1 VHSLVSSVTVKFACN
16 NSSLH
21 RKQACF
27 PLRMAAHLI
36 KEWSWKSFFHSFSPL
51 NEWKHPVTV
60 CLKRC
65 LYRIQAYRSWNIAFC
80 PNGFGKLTFTQKL
93 FQCEVHVPRKA
104 FISHVNNQV
113 WTFLRTSLVDIFYPV
128 KYCFVVVV
136 VFCLGKSSQ
145 SWSTHSK
152 V

>member
-1 VHSLVSSVTVKFACN
+1 MILEEFFSFICN
-16 NSSLH
+16 
-21 RKQACF
+21 F
-27 PLRMAAHLI
+27 
-36 KEWSWKSFFHSFSPL
+36 
-51 NEWKHPVTV
+51 EWKYPVTV

-104 FISHVNNQV
+104 FISHVNNKV
-113 WTFLRTSLVDIFYPV
+113 WTFLRTSLVDIFCPV

-136 VFCLGKSSQ
+136 VNVMENLSSLGALIPKFRSCLIFHKNTSQGWKYKNKSLLLRDI
-145 SWSTHSK
+145 SK
-152 V
+152 KLMKN